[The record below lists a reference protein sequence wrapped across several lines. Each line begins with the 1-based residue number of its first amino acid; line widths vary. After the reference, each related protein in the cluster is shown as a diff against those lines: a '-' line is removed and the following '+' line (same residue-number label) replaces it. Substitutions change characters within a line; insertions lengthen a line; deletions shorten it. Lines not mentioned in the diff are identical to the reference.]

1 MEWIQGNWQSVVG
14 TLVAV
19 VGLGWVPFTR
29 ALLFKGLKVVMSEAF
44 LKALFFNL
52 AEKYVASTSTRLDDK
67 FLSELKKSF
76 DA

>member
-1 MEWIQGNWQSVVG
+1 
-14 TLVAV
+14 
-19 VGLGWVPFTR
+19 
-29 ALLFKGLKVVMSEAF
+29 VMSEAF